1 MDFLVYVDQF
11 LVWLMQKL
19 KQLHLL
25 IINKIGYSVP
35 DNPNKYEALIPNESS
50 DKDGQYSQA
59 LLYALKTLKVNNIAI
74 SGAYGSGKSS
84 FLRTFEKK
92 NDVDWHYLHI
102 SLATFKDPISSDT
115 AKEGQSSKR
124 EGKTTDIKAEKVTQ
138 EEQQLIEKSIL
149 QQIFYKECDKT
160 IPYSRFK
167 RIKNLKK
174 SFLILHVVAIAF
186 FLSYTF
192 AIYFPTEISVFLQVS
207 SSDFTS
213 TLNEYKKWFLLIA
226 LPIGLYYFYQ
236 FIKYLSNLKISK
248 FNLKNGEME
257 VANKDK
263 ASILNEHLDEIL
275 YFFQVT
281 QFNVVVIED
290 LDRFDNT
297 EIFIKLR
304 ELNTLLNNSK
314 DVGRRIIFIYAIKDD
329 MFIDNKDRTKFFDFI
344 LPIIPYINSTSSFQ
358 KMKEKFKDE
367 KISDDFLRDIA
378 LYIDEMRL
386 LINIHNEYK
395 LYKNKIGNSEYF
407 SAEKLLAMIIYKNFY
422 PKDFALLHKGEGSL
436 YTIFSKRFSWISSL
450 SNDVAQNKQKKN
462 DEIAKRK
469 EVLAQER
476 QKTVEELRMVYL
488 FRIYRRVNSTQF
500 YTNANRYFNL
510 SDADN
515 QTKDVMFE
523 EIMNVERINNHF
535 SFSDIEKEIN
545 NTHSYREREK
555 LILEMSDEKLEFL
568 KKELE
573 ALSAEEH
580 KIKKYFIRD
589 LSKTTISNEIFSVIE
604 KESLLKYLI
613 REGYID
619 EDYHWY
625 ISHFFEGS
633 LTYKDREFVL
643 AVKDGKILPVDF
655 ELTNKK
661 EIVLHLKESEFNS
674 KAILN
679 YSLVEY
685 CVQKREEN
693 FLKDKF
699 DSLFKK
705 LADESEESR
714 EFVLSFVLVTVESA
728 FFVKK
733 IATLWK
739 NLWFYIANE
748 SNVTQEKKEEYF
760 KLLFQYL
767 SVKELVT
774 LNIDQSLKL
783 YLQNNEKLEKYTESD
798 NEKFQSL
805 IESLNVK
812 YGYIENP
819 TDNPPLFHFIYEK
832 NLYAFNEKIINQVA
846 YVKGKPEREFS
857 EALKTAHLTT
867 LKTTY
872 ASKLIDYIAQNI
884 NEYIENVFLKI
895 ETNTQ
900 ESEDVVIELFNNED
914 VKKENK
920 IKIIQKEVV
929 KIQDISKVNNK
940 EILEYILEANK
951 VVPKWDNLLYYYQ
964 EVNELNKTLIDFFN
978 KEENY
983 SELSKSKMNNE
994 ATFTK
999 ELLQKF
1005 SKEILLANEISDKA
1019 YEFIVR
1025 GIWFW
1030 KYKVLEFQ
1038 TLSSKK
1044 VGILLE
1050 NTKLELT
1057 QANIN
1062 NLREYFTDKVVILLE
1077 YFKSDLLAKI
1087 DEFEL
1092 QSGDYLHILNS
1103 QKFTDTEKILLIE
1116 KADVSIFES
1125 KELML
1130 CTNNLYIKNSKLIP
1144 MDLFEVLFEKSTLQ
1158 ESLKILTLQ
1167 IPNLE
1172 FEKISDYLDQ
1182 FDSPYSDLSQKGAK
1196 PIEFEP
1202 NNVNKALIKTLED
1215 KKYISTSSLKK
1226 NKIIV
1231 NRKRS

>member
-1 MDFLVYVDQF
+1 MDFLVYIDKF

-25 IINKIGYSVP
+25 IINKIGYSIP
-35 DNPNKYEALIPNESS
+35 DNPNKYEALIPNENA
-50 DKDGQYSQA
+50 DEDGQYSQA

-92 NDVDWHYLHI
+92 NDIDWHYLHI
-102 SLATFKDPISSDT
+102 SLATFKDLT
-115 AKEGQSSKR
+115 
-124 EGKTTDIKAEKVTQ
+124 GKVPTDEDK
-138 EEQQLIEKSIL
+138 QLVEKSIL

-174 SFLILHVVAIAF
+174 SFLVFHVIAIAF
-186 FLSYTF
+186 LLFYIFS
-192 AIYFPTEISVFLQVS
+192 IYFPMKISAFLQVS
-207 SSDFTS
+207 SSDFS
-213 TLNEYKKWFLLIA
+213 SLLNDYHKWLLLIA
-226 LPIGLYYFYQ
+226 LPVGMYYFYQ
-236 FIKYLSNLKISK
+236 FVKYLSNLKISK

-281 QFNVVVIED
+281 QFNVVVVED

-344 LPIIPYINSTSSFQ
+344 LPIIPYINSTSSYQ
-358 KMKEKFKDE
+358 KMKEKFKGE

-462 DEIAKRK
+462 DEIANRK
-469 EVLAQER
+469 NVITQER

-488 FRIYRRVNSTQF
+488 LKIYERCNSIQF
-500 YTNANRYFNL
+500 STNSGQSFHI
-510 SDADN
+510 SDISN
-515 QTKDVMFE
+515 QVQENIFQG
-523 EIMNVERINNHF
+523 IMNSQRINRF
-535 SFSDIEKEIN
+535 SFVDIEKDVN
-545 NTHSYREREK
+545 NTHTYREREK
-555 LILEMSDEKLEFL
+555 LILEMSDEKLEIL

-573 ALSAEEH
+573 ELSIEEN

-589 LSKTTISNEIFSVIE
+589 LSKTTISDEIFSVI
-604 KESLLKYLI
+604 KDESLLKYLI

-643 AVKDGKILPVDF
+643 AVKDGKALPVDF

-674 KAILN
+674 KSILN
-679 YSLVEY
+679 YNLVEY

-699 DSLFKK
+699 VSLFKK

-774 LNIDQSLKL
+774 LNIEQSLKL
-783 YLQNNEKLEKYTESD
+783 YLQNNETLEKYTESD
-798 NEKFQSL
+798 NKKFQSL

-819 TDNPPLFHFIYEK
+819 TDNPPLFNFIYEE
-832 NLYAFNEKIINQVA
+832 NLYALNEKMINQVA
-846 YVKGKPEREFS
+846 YVKGKPERELS

-872 ASKLIDYIAQNI
+872 ASKLVEYIGQNI

-895 ETNTQ
+895 EKNTQ
-900 ESEDVVIELFNNED
+900 ESEDVVMELLNNED
-914 VKKENK
+914 IKKENK

-929 KIQDISKVNNK
+929 QIEDVSKLNDK
-940 EILEYILEANK
+940 EILENVFSLNK
-951 VVPKWDNLLYYYQ
+951 ATPTWDNVLYYYQ
-964 EVNELNKTLIDFFN
+964 EANELNKTLTDFFN
-978 KEENY
+978 EEENY
-983 SELSKSKMNNE
+983 SELSKNKMNNE
-994 ATFTK
+994 STFTK
-999 ELLQKF
+999 EVLQRF
-1005 SKEILLANEISDKA
+1005 SEVILLSNEISDTA
-1019 YEFIVR
+1019 YEFIVK
-1025 GIWFW
+1025 GIWFVGW
-1030 KYKVLEFQ
+1030 SNLKINN
-1038 TLSSKK
+1038 LSVKK
-1044 VGILLE
+1044 VNVLLE
-1050 NTKLELT
+1050 NKKLKLT
-1057 QANIN
+1057 QENIN
-1062 NLREYFTDKVVILLE
+1062 NLRESFIDKVIILMESFKNELLE
-1077 YFKSDLLAKI
+1077 KI

-1092 QSGDYLHILNS
+1092 HISDYQQILNS
-1103 QKFTDTEKILLIE
+1103 QKFTVDEKLFFME
-1116 KADVSIFES
+1116 KADTSVFENQ
-1125 KELML
+1125 ELAIS
-1130 CTNNLYIKNSKLIP
+1130 TNNLYIKNSKQMP
-1144 MDLFEVLFEKSTLQ
+1144 MALFKVLFEKSALK
-1158 ESLKILTLQ
+1158 ESLEILTLH
-1167 IPNLE
+1167 IPYLE
-1172 FEKISDYLDQ
+1172 LEKISEYLTQLDN
-1182 FDSPYSDLSQKGAK
+1182 PYSDLSQKGAK
-1196 PIEFEP
+1196 PIEFEASDL
-1202 NNVNKALIKTLED
+1202 NKALIEALDNKR
-1215 KKYISTSSLKK
+1215 YISTSSLKK

-1231 NRKRS
+1231 NRKRA

>member
-1 MDFLVYVDQF
+1 MNFWIYLDKVLIFF
-11 LVWLMQKL
+11 MQRL
-19 KQLHLL
+19 KQFHFFILK
-25 IINKIGYSVP
+25 KIGYAII
-35 DNPNKYEALIPNESS
+35 DNPNKYEALIPNESA
-50 DKDGQYSQA
+50 DEDGQYSQA
-59 LLYALKTLKVNNIAI
+59 LLYALKTPKVNNIAI

-102 SLATFKDPISSDT
+102 SLATFKDPIGSDT
-115 AKEGQSSKR
+115 AKEGQTSKG
-124 EGKTTDIKAEKVTQ
+124 EGKTIDIKAEKVTQ

-174 SFLILHVVAIAF
+174 SFLFLHVIAIAF
-186 FLSYTF
+186 FLSYIVS
-192 AIYFPTEISVFLQVS
+192 IYFPIKTSAFIQVS

-213 TLNEYKKWFLLIA
+213 ILNEYKIWFLLIA

-236 FIKYLSNLKISK
+236 LIKYLSNLKISK

-281 QFNVVVIED
+281 QFNVVVVED

-329 MFIDNKDRTKFFDFI
+329 MFIDSKDRTKFFDFI
-344 LPIIPYINSTSSFQ
+344 LPIIPYINSTSSYQ
-358 KMKEKFKDE
+358 KMKEKFKGE

-378 LYIDEMRL
+378 LYVDEMRL

-422 PKDFALLHKGEGSL
+422 PKDFALLHKGDGNL
-436 YTIFSKRFSWISSL
+436 YNIFSKRLSWISSL
-450 SNDVAQNKQKKN
+450 ANNVAQNKQKKN

-469 EVLAQER
+469 ELTAQER

-488 FRIYRRVNSTQF
+488 LKIYQKVNSTQF
-500 YTNANRYFNL
+500 YNHNKNFNI
-510 SDADN
+510 SRVTEQVQD
-515 QTKDVMFE
+515 KIFE
-523 EIMNVERINNHF
+523 EIINSQHISQHF
-535 SFSDIEKEIN
+535 SFADVEKEVN
-545 NTHSYREREK
+545 STHTYRGREK
-555 LILEMSDEKLEFL
+555 LILETSDEKLETF

-573 ALSAEEH
+573 ELSIEEN

-589 LSKTTISNEIFSVIE
+589 LSKTEISDEIFSAI
-604 KESLLKYLI
+604 KDESLLKYLI

-643 AVKDGKILPVDF
+643 AVKDGKALPVDF

-674 KAILN
+674 KSILN
-679 YSLVEY
+679 YNLVEY
-685 CVQKREEN
+685 CIQNREEKSI
-693 FLKDKF
+693 KDKF
-699 DSLFKK
+699 DMLFKK
-705 LADESEESR
+705 LADESNESQ
-714 EFVLSFVLVTVESA
+714 EFILSFLLITNEG
-728 FFVKK
+728 FFTKK

-739 NLWFYIANE
+739 NLWFYIVNE
-748 SNVTQEKKEEYF
+748 SNVTQEKKEAYF

-774 LNIDQSLKL
+774 INIEQSLKL

-798 NEKFQSL
+798 NKKFQSL

-812 YGYIENP
+812 YPYIENP
-819 TDNPPLFHFIYEK
+819 SDNPPLFSFIYEK
-832 NLYAFNEKIINQVA
+832 NLYALNEKMINQVA
-846 YVKGKPEREFS
+846 YAKGNPEHEITQ
-857 EALKTAHLTT
+857 ALKIAHLTT

-872 ASKLIDYIAQNI
+872 ASRLVDYIGQNI

-900 ESEDVVIELFNNED
+900 ESEDVLIELLNNED
-914 VKKENK
+914 VKKEKK

-929 KIQDISKVNNK
+929 KIQDISKLKDK
-940 EILEYILEANK
+940 EIWEHVLESNK
-951 VVPKWDNLLYYYQ
+951 VVPKWNNLLYYYQ
-964 EVNELNKTLIDFFN
+964 EVNELNKTLIEFFN

-983 SELSKSKMNNE
+983 SELSKNKMNNE

-1030 KYKVLEFQ
+1030 KYPVFEFQ

-1044 VGILLE
+1044 VDFLLE

-1062 NLREYFTDKVVILLE
+1062 NLREYFTDKVVVLLE

-1087 DEFEL
+1087 DKFEL
-1092 QSGDYLHILNS
+1092 QSGDYLQILNS

-1125 KELML
+1125 KELVL
-1130 CTNNLYIKNSKLIP
+1130 STNNLYIKNSKLIP
-1144 MDLFEVLFEKSTLQ
+1144 MGLFEVLFEKSAFK
-1158 ESLKILTLQ
+1158 ESLEILTLQ
-1167 IPNLE
+1167 IPYLE
-1172 FEKISDYLDQ
+1172 LEKISEYLTQLDN
-1182 FDSPYSDLSQKGAK
+1182 PYSDLSQKGAK
-1196 PIEFEP
+1196 PIEFEASDL
-1202 NNVNKALIKTLED
+1202 NKALIEALEN

-1231 NRKRS
+1231 NRRRV

>member
-1 MDFLVYVDQF
+1 MDFLVYIDKF

-25 IINKIGYSVP
+25 IMNKISYGVT
-35 DNPNKYEALIPNESS
+35 DNPNKYEALIPNENA
-50 DKDGQYSQA
+50 DEDGQYSQA

-92 NDVDWHYLHI
+92 NDVDWNYLHV
-102 SLATFKDPISSDT
+102 SLATFKDLT
-115 AKEGQSSKR
+115 
-124 EGKTTDIKAEKVTQ
+124 GKVPTDEDK
-138 EEQQLIEKSIL
+138 QLVEKSIL

-174 SFLILHVVAIAF
+174 SFLILHVVAIVF
-186 FLSYTF
+186 FLSYVF
-192 AIYFPTEISVFLQVS
+192 SIYFPTKASAFLQVS
-207 SSDFTS
+207 QADFIS
-213 TLNEYKKWFLLIA
+213 ALNESKMLFLFIV

-281 QFNVVVIED
+281 QFNVVVVED

-344 LPIIPYINSTSSFQ
+344 LPIIPYINSTSSYQ
-358 KMKEKFKDE
+358 KMKEKFKGE
-367 KISDDFLRDIA
+367 KVSDDFLRDIA

-436 YTIFSKRFSWISSL
+436 YTIFSKRLSWILSL
-450 SNDVAQNKQKKN
+450 SNDVTQKKHEKN
-462 DEIAKRK
+462 DEITKRK
-469 EVLAQER
+469 ELLAQER

-488 FRIYRRVNSTQF
+488 LKIYQKVDSTQF
-500 YTNANRYFNL
+500 NINNSRYFNI
-510 SDADN
+510 SDISN
-515 QTKDVMFE
+515 QVQANIFE
-523 EIMNVERINNHF
+523 ELINTQNIDRRY
-535 SFSDIEKEIN
+535 SFADIEKDVN
-545 NTHSYREREK
+545 NTHTYREREK
-555 LILEMSDEKLEFL
+555 LILEMSDEKLELL

-573 ALSAEEH
+573 VLSAEEH
-580 KIKKYFIRD
+580 KIKKYSISD
-589 LSKTTISNEIFSVIE
+589 LSKTTISDEIFLVI
-604 KESLLKYLI
+604 KDESLLKYLI
-613 REGYID
+613 REGYIDD

-643 AVKDGKILPVDF
+643 AVKDGKMFPTDF

-679 YSLVEY
+679 YNLVEY

-699 DSLFKK
+699 GSLFKK

-774 LNIDQSLKL
+774 LNIEQSLKL
-783 YLQNNEKLEKYTESD
+783 YLQNNETLEKYTESD
-798 NEKFQSL
+798 NKKFQSL

-819 TDNPPLFHFIYEK
+819 TDNPPLFNFIYEE
-832 NLYAFNEKIINQVA
+832 NLYALNEKMINQVA
-846 YVKGKPEREFS
+846 YVKGKPERELS

-872 ASKLIDYIAQNI
+872 ASKLVEYIGQNI

-900 ESEDVVIELFNNED
+900 ESEDVVIELLNNED

-920 IKIIQKEVV
+920 LKIIQKEVV
-929 KIQDISKVNNK
+929 QIEDVSKLNDK
-940 EILEYILEANK
+940 EIWENVFSLNK
-951 VVPKWDNLLYYYQ
+951 ATPTWDNVLYYYQ
-964 EVNELNKTLIDFFN
+964 EANELNKTLTVFF
-978 KEENY
+978 
-983 SELSKSKMNNE
+983 
-994 ATFTK
+994 
-999 ELLQKF
+999 
-1005 SKEILLANEISDKA
+1005 
-1019 YEFIVR
+1019 
-1025 GIWFW
+1025 
-1030 KYKVLEFQ
+1030 
-1038 TLSSKK
+1038 
-1044 VGILLE
+1044 
-1050 NTKLELT
+1050 
-1057 QANIN
+1057 
-1062 NLREYFTDKVVILLE
+1062 
-1077 YFKSDLLAKI
+1077 
-1087 DEFEL
+1087 
-1092 QSGDYLHILNS
+1092 
-1103 QKFTDTEKILLIE
+1103 
-1116 KADVSIFES
+1116 
-1125 KELML
+1125 
-1130 CTNNLYIKNSKLIP
+1130 
-1144 MDLFEVLFEKSTLQ
+1144 
-1158 ESLKILTLQ
+1158 
-1167 IPNLE
+1167 
-1172 FEKISDYLDQ
+1172 
-1182 FDSPYSDLSQKGAK
+1182 
-1196 PIEFEP
+1196 
-1202 NNVNKALIKTLED
+1202 
-1215 KKYISTSSLKK
+1215 
-1226 NKIIV
+1226 
-1231 NRKRS
+1231 